1 MEYTTGH
8 EISPFYQAPHQ
19 LALQLVEGLTDEQ
32 VAQKATP
39 ATPSIGFH
47 LWHLARWTDDL
58 QAIIADR
65 LPLVGVSPNLW
76 ETEKLAAQW
85 GLDPALLGEHQTG
98 QLLEGDAAN
107 IPLPGKDAILDYARR
122 ALAAGE
128 TIAEKVDALF
138 IELQQGNHA
147 FDEQTCQRVVNARR
161 AIIDFMGHDNRHLGM
176 MEGVKGVLTGKGTA
190 TV

>member
-8 EISPFYQAPHQ
+8 EISPFYQVPHQ
-19 LALQLVEGLTDEQ
+19 LALKLVEGLTDEQ
-32 VAQKATP
+32 VAWKAN
-39 ATPSIGFH
+39 ADTPSIGFH

-65 LPLVGVSPNLW
+65 LPQVGVSPNLW
-76 ETEKLAAQW
+76 ETEGYAARW
-85 GLDPALLGEHQTG
+85 NLDPAQLGEQQTG

-107 IPLPGKDAILDYARR
+107 ILLPDKDAILDYARR
-122 ALAAGE
+122 ALAAADAVAEQVDVLFMQLQDGQDMDE
-128 TIAEKVDALF
+128 TTRKRI
-138 IELQQGNHA
+138 I
-147 FDEQTCQRVVNARR
+147 NARR

-176 MEGVKGVLTGKGTA
+176 MEGLKGVLTGKGTA

>member
-8 EISPFYQAPHQ
+8 EISPFYQVPHQ
-19 LALQLVEGLTDEQ
+19 LALKLVEGLTDEQ
-32 VAQKATP
+32 VAWKAN
-39 ATPSIGFH
+39 ADTPSIGFH

-65 LPLVGVSPNLW
+65 LPQVGVSPNLW
-76 ETEKLAAQW
+76 ESEGLAAQW
-85 GLDPALLGEHQTG
+85 GLDPAQLGEQQTG
-98 QLLEGDAAN
+98 QMLEGDAAN

-122 ALAAGE
+122 ALAAADAVAEQVDVLFMQLQDGQDMDE
-128 TIAEKVDALF
+128 TTRKRI
-138 IELQQGNHA
+138 I
-147 FDEQTCQRVVNARR
+147 NARR

-176 MEGVKGVLTGKGTA
+176 MEGLKGVLTGKGTA